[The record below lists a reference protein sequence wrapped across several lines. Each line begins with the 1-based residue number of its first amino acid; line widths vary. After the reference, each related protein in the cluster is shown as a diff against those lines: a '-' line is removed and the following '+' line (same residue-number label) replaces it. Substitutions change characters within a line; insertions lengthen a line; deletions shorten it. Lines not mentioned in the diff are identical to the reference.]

1 MGSLWHELIGNL
13 SAATLAVVGWRF
25 TASRS
30 GSLSR
35 IPYSM
40 QTGLAFGLAAVV
52 SMLLA
57 VEIEGGIRID
67 VRLGLLAVASLYG
80 GPLGGA
86 LAFVLSS
93 VTRLALG
100 GPAALDAVAGMALV
114 CVLGAIA
121 SVLTDGRIL
130 WARLVA
136 ATIALLGACF
146 LILTTLPAFVQ
157 SAALEETDVSYVVLN
172 LCALLAGVLIMQCV
186 RSAERERTMLL
197 AALAQAPDYFYVKD
211 RHSKFVAV
219 NANTAALNHFPST
232 EAMNGLDDFALVP
245 ANRAS
250 RLYEEEQEVMGSI
263 EPMVDVLEQIG
274 ERTFVSTKVP
284 LLEAD
289 GTVMGLV
296 GVTRDVTDREA
307 LVALAR
313 KNSDQLNHAL
323 ESMSD
328 GFAIFNDDGVL
339 ELCNEQYRRFFP
351 FTSHLRKPGATIR
364 ELLEESLRTG
374 EILNATSESI
384 ETWPK
389 LLRGE
394 AEVTSTVEINMCDG
408 RWFAIKVRRSGER
421 AILVM
426 SDITD
431 LKTSEAVLREQAEA
445 LRSIANID
453 PLTGLSNRRSFDN
466 ALVEATRS
474 GSGLPTP
481 VSVLM
486 IDVDHFK
493 AFNDTYGHHAGDDC
507 LRLVADCLKDTAKRK
522 GDFVAR
528 LGGEEF
534 VALLPATSEEDA
546 LALAQSFRSNLLQHA
561 VPHAASPLGVVTVSV
576 GVASDRRHLATSKDA
591 IDLMQKADAALYA
604 AKRGGRNRV
613 NSWTEEP
620 VAPFERI
627 AN

>member
-1 MGSLWHELIGNL
+1 
-13 SAATLAVVGWRF
+13 
-25 TASRS
+25 
-30 GSLSR
+30 
-35 IPYSM
+35 M

-57 VEIEGGIRID
+57 VEIESGIRID

-86 LAFVLSS
+86 VAFVLSS

-114 CVLGAIA
+114 SVLGAIA
-121 SVLTDGRIL
+121 SVLTDGRPL

-136 ATIALLGACF
+136 ATIALLGAC
-146 LILTTLPAFVQ
+146 LPILTTLPAFVQ

-172 LCALLAGVLIMQCV
+172 LCALVGGVLIMQCV

-250 RLYEEEQEVMGSI
+250 RLYEEEQEVMGSV

-339 ELCNEQYRRFFP
+339 ELCNEQYRRVFP

-364 ELLEESLRTG
+364 ELLEESFRTG

-493 AFNDTYGHHAGDDC
+493 AFNDTYGHHAGDEC

-522 GDFVAR
+522 GDLVAR

-546 LALAQSFRSNLLQHA
+546 LALAESFRSNLFQHA

-576 GVASDRRHLATSKDA
+576 GVASDRRRLATSKDA
-591 IDLMQKADAALYA
+591 IDLLQKADAALYA

-613 NSWTEEP
+613 DSRTKEP

>member
-1 MGSLWHELIGNL
+1 
-13 SAATLAVVGWRF
+13 
-25 TASRS
+25 
-30 GSLSR
+30 
-35 IPYSM
+35 M

-86 LAFVLSS
+86 VAFVLSS

-100 GPAALDAVAGMALV
+100 GTAALDAVAGMALV

-136 ATIALLGACF
+136 ATIALLGACL

-493 AFNDTYGHHAGDDC
+493 AFNDTYGHHAGDEC

>member
-1 MGSLWHELIGNL
+1 
-13 SAATLAVVGWRF
+13 
-25 TASRS
+25 
-30 GSLSR
+30 
-35 IPYSM
+35 M

-136 ATIALLGACF
+136 GTIALLGACL

-172 LCALLAGVLIMQCV
+172 LCALVGGVLIMQCV

-250 RLYEEEQEVMGSI
+250 RLYEEEQEVMGSV

-339 ELCNEQYRRFFP
+339 ELCNEQYRRVFP
-351 FTSHLRKPGATIR
+351 FTSHLRKPGVTIR
-364 ELLEESLRTG
+364 ELLVESLRTG

-394 AEVTSTVEINMCDG
+394 AEVTTTVEINMCDG

-421 AILVM
+421 AIVVM

-431 LKTSEAVLREQAEA
+431 LKTSETILREQAEA

-474 GSGLPTP
+474 GSGLPNP

-493 AFNDTYGHHAGDDC
+493 AFNDTYGHHAGDEC

-522 GDFVAR
+522 GDLVAR